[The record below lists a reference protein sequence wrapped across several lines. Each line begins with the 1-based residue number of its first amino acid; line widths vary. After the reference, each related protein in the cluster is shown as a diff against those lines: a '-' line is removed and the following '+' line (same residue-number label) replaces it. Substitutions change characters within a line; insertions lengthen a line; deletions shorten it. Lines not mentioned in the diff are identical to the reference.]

1 MPNAVSYCAC
11 VRYKIH
17 SYRGSFTIHVH
28 ATARDNVNSRVL
40 HNIARTVALLMDVS
54 PESNARFKAFRQ
66 LVYHCSEQLTNT
78 ETHALIYIW
87 LYSERESYKD
97 APAIR
102 VLSRLESKGH
112 FSPINPEGLLEML
125 KELKRNDLCSEV
137 RDFMKTKW
145 PKVVKREKRKCVCDD
160 EDLQATFEVVLAQ
173 TTVLLQQ
180 IEAFEKV
187 LQFGRDTR
195 GRARDVIT
203 GAAQTA
209 KSLADR
215 LIRAQSELYSESTAE
230 TDQYV
235 DLTSI
240 RAPRSE

>member
-1 MPNAVSYCAC
+1 
-11 VRYKIH
+11 
-17 SYRGSFTIHVH
+17 
-28 ATARDNVNSRVL
+28 
-40 HNIARTVALLMDVS
+40 MDIS

-66 LVYHCSEQLTNT
+66 LVYHCSEQLSTT
-78 ETHALIYIW
+78 ETDALVYIW
-87 LYSERESYKD
+87 LNTERESYKD

-102 VLSRLESKGH
+102 VLSKLESKGQ
-112 FSPINPEGLLEML
+112 FSPLNPEGLLEML

-145 PKVVKREKRKCVCDD
+145 PKVVKRVQKKCTCDD

-173 TTVLLQQ
+173 TTVLMQQ

-187 LQFGRDTR
+187 LMFGRDAR
-195 GRARDVIT
+195 GRVRDVIS

-209 KSLADR
+209 KTLADR
-215 LIRAQSELYSESTAE
+215 LIRAEIELYQENSTTE

-240 RAPRSE
+240 RAPGGEPVTGMCGVYVRSKLF